1 MNDTQLPPTDALTPH
16 SSPGEMLRHG
26 RQALDISTEEV
37 AVALNL
43 RPAVIQGLE
52 DDSYDEVPVALYRRG
67 YLRSYANLL
76 GLDPEVVLA
85 AYQARNADADKASET
100 QARPL
105 QLQKRPSSI
114 GTWLFRLM
122 TLVVIVGLAGLTL
135 MWWQSRGGNQPP
147 APSNSEPV
155 AVDSRDGTITIDDTP
170 QTQQPAPENST
181 LVGDS
186 AQVQDQPSEPLKPVG
201 SEIRDTPSDNA
212 DAASL
217 TNADSVAPVARD
229 AAQQTATTSE
239 QESTSADSQETDPS
253 SATVATQTA
262 EVAQQAQANA
272 NQLKLVFSKESWVQI
287 NDAEGKTVF
296 TGLQKAGTEASI
308 EGTLPL
314 RLTIGNANGVEM
326 TWRGDTENVGNRAA
340 SGNVARFTLGE

>member
-1 MNDTQLPPTDALTPH
+1 MNDTQLPPTDALTEQ

-26 RQALDISTEEV
+26 RQALEISQQEV

-52 DDSYDEVPVALYRRG
+52 NDSYDEVPVTIYRRG

-76 GLDPEVVLA
+76 GMDPEVVLA
-85 AYQARNADADKASET
+85 AYQARNADADRASET

-147 APSNSEPV
+147 APGTSEPV
-155 AVDSRDGTITIDDTP
+155 AVDSRDGTITIDEP
-170 QTQQPAPENST
+170 ARTQQAPPESSITNDTHPVIETAQPEPATPVADAQPSAAADPASEAGSQTAVANASGT
-181 LVGDS
+181 ADDS
-186 AQVQDQPSEPLKPVG
+186 A
-201 SEIRDTPSDNA
+201 
-212 DAASL
+212 AAG
-217 TNADSVAPVARD
+217 
-229 AAQQTATTSE
+229 E
-239 QESTSADSQETDPS
+239 QESAALVSQEADQAAPPTTDASEEAP
-253 SATVATQTA
+253 
-262 EVAQQAQANA
+262 ANP
-272 NQLKLVFSKESWVQI
+272 NLLKLVFNKESWVQI
-287 NDAEGKTVF
+287 NDANGKTVF
-296 TGLQKAGTEASI
+296 VGLQQAGTDASI
-308 EGTLPL
+308 EGTPPL

-326 TWRGDTENVGNRAA
+326 TWRGDTENVGSRAA
-340 SGNVARFTLGE
+340 AGNVARFTLGE

>member
-1 MNDTQLPPTDALTPH
+1 MNDTQLPPTDALTEQ

-26 RQALDISTEEV
+26 RQALEISQQEV

-52 DDSYDEVPVALYRRG
+52 NDSYDEVPVAIYRRG

-76 GLDPEVVLA
+76 GMDPEVVLA
-85 AYQARNADADKASET
+85 AYQARNADADRVSET

-147 APSNSEPV
+147 APGTSEPV
-155 AVDSRDGTITIDDTP
+155 AVDSRDGTITIDEP
-170 QTQQPAPENST
+170 ARTQQAPSESST
-181 LVGDS
+181 ADDARPVTET
-186 AQVQDQPSEPLKPVG
+186 AQAEPVTPVADDQPSGAADPADEASEAG
-201 SEIRDTPSDNA
+201 SQTVAANA
-212 DAASL
+212 SGAADDSAA
-217 TNADSVAPVARD
+217 AD
-229 AAQQTATTSE
+229 E
-239 QESTSADSQETDPS
+239 QEPAAPASQEADQAAAPATDAS
-253 SATVATQTA
+253 EEASA
-262 EVAQQAQANA
+262 NP
-272 NQLKLVFSKESWVQI
+272 NLLKLVFNKESWVQI
-287 NDAEGKTVF
+287 NDANGKTIFV
-296 TGLQKAGTEASI
+296 GLQQAGTDANI
-308 EGTLPL
+308 EGTPPL

-326 TWRGDTENVGNRAA
+326 TWRGDTENVGSRAA
-340 SGNVARFTLGE
+340 AGNVARFTLGE

>member
-1 MNDTQLPPTDALTPH
+1 MSDSQLPPTDVLTPQ

-26 RQALDISTEEV
+26 RQALDISQQEV

-52 DDSYDEVPVALYRRG
+52 SDSYDEVPVALYRRG

-76 GLDPEVVLA
+76 GLDPDVVLA

-114 GTWLFRLM
+114 GIWLFRLM

-147 APSNSEPV
+147 APSDSEPV
-155 AVDSRDGTITIDDTP
+155 AVDSRDGTITLDEP
-170 QTQQPAPENST
+170 PERQQPAPE
-181 LVGDS
+181 D
-186 AQVQDQPSEPLKPVG
+186 
-201 SEIRDTPSDNA
+201 
-212 DAASL
+212 
-217 TNADSVAPVARD
+217 
-229 AAQQTATTSE
+229 
-239 QESTSADSQETDPS
+239 STSAVTPTADTDTPEPTAPVINASPEADTRRVADAESEDLAPGARDIAQEATASNAQASAAVQDEQATHNET
-253 SATVATQTA
+253 SAT
-262 EVAQQAQANA
+262 QAQAA
-272 NQLKLVFSKESWVQI
+272 EAEEVVTTTNQLKLVFNKESWVKI
-287 NDAEGKTVF
+287 VDASGNTVL
-296 TGLQKAGTEASI
+296 TGLQQPGTDTTV

-314 RLTIGNANGVEM
+314 NLTIGNANGVEM
-326 TWRGDTENVGNRAA
+326 TWRGDTENVGDRAA
-340 SGNVARFTLGE
+340 AGNVARFTLGE